1 MENENAY
8 DVKSKRLLSKKS
20 ILCNIM
26 KECIPE
32 YKNLT
37 KEEIMDCIEDG
48 DVNSEYIKGI
58 NTENINDN
66 DSRINYD
73 VLFTSKLPNSNERIG
88 MYIDLET
95 QNIINPGYHL
105 IDRAIYYS
113 SRLID
118 MQKGSVFTGSNY
130 SDIRK
135 VYSIWICTNP
145 SNNQKDCINYYYI
158 QEDCLKGNYHTSNDY
173 KKINIIMLYIGDNYN
188 YNLKGILEMLSLLF
202 KNASIHTSSVVNKLD
217 DDYDI
222 ILEEQ
227 EVVSMSDLSQGLIQ
241 QGRLSNLIDCV
252 KNLNSNGYSFDDAF
266 KLLKVNDDLK
276 QEVLAKLKEK
286 KDV

>member
-1 MENENAY
+1 
-8 DVKSKRLLSKKS
+8 
-20 ILCNIM
+20 
-26 KECIPE
+26 
-32 YKNLT
+32 
-37 KEEIMDCIEDG
+37 
-48 DVNSEYIKGI
+48 
-58 NTENINDN
+58 
-66 DSRINYD
+66 
-73 VLFTSKLPNSNERIG
+73 
-88 MYIDLET
+88 
-95 QNIINPGYHL
+95 
-105 IDRAIYYS
+105 
-113 SRLID
+113 
-118 MQKGSVFTGSNY
+118 
-130 SDIRK
+130 
-135 VYSIWICTNP
+135 
-145 SNNQKDCINYYYI
+145 
-158 QEDCLKGNYHTSNDY
+158 
-173 KKINIIMLYIGDNYN
+173 MLYIGDNYN
-188 YNLKGILEMLSLLF
+188 YNLKEILEMLSLLF